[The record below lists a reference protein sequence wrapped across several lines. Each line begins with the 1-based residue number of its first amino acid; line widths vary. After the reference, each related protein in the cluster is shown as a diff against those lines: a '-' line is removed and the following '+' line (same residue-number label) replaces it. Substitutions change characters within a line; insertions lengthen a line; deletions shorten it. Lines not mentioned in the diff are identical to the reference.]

1 MFSPITWLSGD
12 RDLVR
17 LFFRSP
23 DEEDLERLLFL
34 FLSGD
39 DDELE

>member
-1 MFSPITWLSGD
+1 GD

-17 LFFRSP
+17 LFLRSP

-34 FLSGD
+34 FLSGE

>member
-1 MFSPITWLSGD
+1 MFSPITRLSGD
-12 RDLVR
+12 HDLVG
-17 LFFRSP
+17 LFLRSP
-23 DEEDLERLLFL
+23 DEEDLDRLLFL